1 MGENLRIWM
10 RTLRISRD
18 SREVSMAGGTWKRDD
33 VAAGY
38 LSERSHFIPDRPRQL
53 EVLVRV
59 VRSGD
64 RLPSRILDL
73 GAGDGVLLE
82 CFLEAFP
89 EATGVAVDFSLV
101 MVEQARRRLKE
112 FGSRATVAEADLG
125 SPDWLRGVEPPFDA
139 IVSGLAIHHLTDD
152 RKRALYR
159 EVFDLLRPRGT
170 FLNCEHVASR
180 GPWGQGMYDDAVS
193 EHLWGRRQEHGD
205 TVSLEEVRTE
215 YVSRPDRADN
225 ILALVEDQCGWL
237 REIGFQDVDCFWKYF
252 ELAIFGRR
260 RS

>member
-1 MGENLRIWM
+1 MMTVGIE
-10 RTLRISRD
+10 
-18 SREVSMAGGTWKRDD
+18 RESSEVTMAGGTWKRDE

-59 VRSGD
+59 VRSAGGT
-64 RLPSRILDL
+64 PTRILDL
-73 GAGDGVLLE
+73 GAGDAVLLE

-89 EATGVAVDFSLV
+89 EATGVAVDFSPV
-101 MVEQARRRLKE
+101 MLEQARQRLSK
-112 FGSRATVAEADLG
+112 FGSRVTVVEGDLG
-125 SPDWLRGVEPPFDA
+125 SRDWLLGVESPFDVV
-139 IVSGLAIHHLTDD
+139 VSGLAIHHLADE

-159 EVFDLLRPRGT
+159 EIFELLNLGGT

-180 GPWGQGMYDDAVS
+180 GPAGQGMYDDVVS
-193 EHLWGRRQEHGD
+193 EHLWRRRQERGEA
-205 TVSLEEVRTE
+205 VSLEEVRRE

-237 REIGFQDVDCFWKYF
+237 RDIGFRDVDCFWKYF
-252 ELAIFGRR
+252 ELAIFGGRR
-260 RS
+260 T

>member
-1 MGENLRIWM
+1 MM
-10 RTLRISRD
+10 TS
-18 SREVSMAGGTWKRDD
+18 GTWKRDE

-59 VRSGD
+59 ARSAG
-64 RLPSRILDL
+64 RTPTRILDL

-82 CFLEAFP
+82 CFLESFP
-89 EATGVAVDFSLV
+89 AASGVAVDFSPV
-101 MVEQARRRLKE
+101 MVERARQRLSK
-112 FGSRATVAEADLG
+112 FGPRVTVAEGDLG
-125 SPDWLRGVEPPFDA
+125 SPDWLRGVESPFDA
-139 IVSGLAIHHLTDD
+139 VVSGLAIHHLADE

-159 EVFDLLRPRGT
+159 EVFELLNPGGT

-180 GPWGQGMYDDAVS
+180 GPWGRGMYDDAVS
-193 EHLWGRRQEHGD
+193 EHLWRRRQERGEA
-205 TVSLEEVRTE
+205 VSLEEVRRE

-237 REIGFQDVDCFWKYF
+237 RGIGFRDVDCFWKYF
-252 ELAIFGRR
+252 ELAIFGGRR
-260 RS
+260 A

>member
-1 MGENLRIWM
+1 VL
-10 RTLRISRD
+10 SR
-18 SREVSMAGGTWKRDD
+18 SV
-33 VAAGY
+33 
-38 LSERSHFIPDRPRQL
+38 PR
-53 EVLVRV
+53 
-59 VRSGD
+59 
-64 RLPSRILDL
+64 
-73 GAGDGVLLE
+73 GDGR
-82 CFLEAFP
+82 CRRFLACH
-89 EATGVAVDFSLV
+89 GG
-101 MVEQARRRLKE
+101 QAGRRLKK
-112 FGSRATVAEADLG
+112 FGSRATVAEADFG
-125 SPDWLRGVEPPFDA
+125 SPDWLRGVELPFDA

-159 EVFDLLRPRGT
+159 EVFDLLRPGGT

-193 EHLWGRRQEHGD
+193 EHLWRRRQEHGE
-205 TVSLEEVRTE
+205 TVSLEEVRSE

-252 ELAIFGRR
+252 ELAIFGGR

>member
-1 MGENLRIWM
+1 MTVGLRSNSSEA
-10 RTLRISRD
+10 T
-18 SREVSMAGGTWKRDD
+18 MAGGTWKRDD

-53 EVLVRV
+53 DVLLRV
-59 VRSGD
+59 VRSAEQ
-64 RLPSRILDL
+64 PPTRILDL

-89 EATGVAVDFSLV
+89 AATGVAVDFSPV
-101 MVEQARRRLKE
+101 MVEKARQRLSK
-112 FGSRATVAEADLG
+112 FGPRVTVAAADLG
-125 SPDWLRGVEPPFDA
+125 SPDWLRGVESPFDA
-139 IVSGLAIHHLTDD
+139 VVSGLAIHHLTDD
-152 RKRALYR
+152 RKRTLYR
-159 EVFDLLRPRGT
+159 EIFGLLNPGGT

-193 EHLWGRRQEHGD
+193 EHLWRRRHERGEV
-205 TVSLEEVRTE
+205 VSFDEVRTE

-237 REIGFQDVDCFWKYF
+237 RDVGFLDVDCFWKYF
-252 ELAIFGRR
+252 ELAVFGGRR
-260 RS
+260 R